1 MLNLSNFYNVKV
13 YALYICDFVSS
24 FDNNRDILHYNVL
37 KVLVEKFSKPTL
49 LKYCFLNDW
58 KSNGKT
64 KITVRIQ
71 TMWLYIDFFYS
82 I

>member
-1 MLNLSNFYNVKV
+1 MSKFTLCISVIS
-13 YALYICDFVSS
+13 YAQLIIIDIYIPLYG
-24 FDNNRDILHYNVL
+24 NVL

-58 KSNGKT
+58 KSYGKT

-71 TMWLYIDFFYS
+71 TMWLYIDVFYL